1 MAAFSAEADV
11 AVLIEPQ
18 VTGSGDNSNS
28 ESKRF
33 GHRIGGFVYVN
44 MSRADYE
51 FPVKQRDPYLGRHDL
66 PRFSEDSQ
74 GNLVMEPLNT
84 EDLPQAPPP
93 VSRPV
98 WFRLAAAVIGALV
111 MALFTVIGAA
121 IVRAQASAAFLN
133 ATGTPE
139 DDTTPRFF
147 FPAYKT
153 ENSTTDVSE
162 TVKFRN
168 TTTSALTFLPSEPET
183 F

>member
-1 MAAFSAEADV
+1 
-11 AVLIEPQ
+11 
-18 VTGSGDNSNS
+18 
-28 ESKRF
+28 
-33 GHRIGGFVYVN
+33 

-121 IVRAQASAAFLN
+121 FVRAQASAAFLN
-133 ATGTPE
+133 ATGTPD
-139 DDTTPRFF
+139 DDTTPRRR
-147 FPAYKT
+147 PEVYRAAAIAGAWLASHLGG
-153 ENSTTDVSE
+153 STTTRPPARVQ
-162 TVKFRN
+162 
-168 TTTSALTFLPSEPET
+168 SAGIVTADPRKRWKPPAVRQPNAPSARG
-183 F
+183 